1 MQREKGEGG
10 RREGRRK
17 KGYGK
22 EGMERESTLEVSNLQ
37 VQSRLLNIN
46 HINKGVLRLNKGL
59 KSDVVREIDMYIV
72 H

>member
-22 EGMERESTLEVSNLQ
+22 EGRERESTLEVSNLQ
-37 VQSRLLNIN
+37 VQSRLPSFTHRRTGISYTEY
-46 HINKGVLRLNKGL
+46 KP
-59 KSDVVREIDMYIV
+59 Y
-72 H
+72 